1 MKSFTML
8 LLSYVLLPFIASVN
22 AVTEHTSE
30 KKIGDASSLSHP
42 KKSLQLRA
50 AAQLS
55 SSTTTFS
62 SLEAQ
67 EKERELI
74 VGGYQAPAGR
84 FPYYVALYD
93 AFDELQC
100 GGTLIAPDIVLTAA
114 HCVQSNVK
122 YAVAGKY
129 TNVGYDGLERINI
142 LNPYTDF
149 NTGDVQ
155 STGKAKLNNGGFLH
169 PMFDKGERKYD
180 IMLMKLATPATNVP
194 TEQLMRINMDP
205 TVPLKV
211 DGGKNEITVIGMGN
225 LDYDYTSPKAESL
238 QQVYVDY
245 VPYEQCVD
253 SQNLYVDY
261 KEELLPH
268 MICTQGAGLYQ
279 RRGQCYGD
287 SGGPYIMLGNTPQED
302 VQVGVVSWA
311 VECSKTEFPMV
322 GSRTSAAVDFIRD
335 VTCAVSVNPPSHL
348 CDANIM
354 VAGHSESFIQTR
366 TDGVP
371 VSVRIYSDPYGHEIK
386 WKITDQFDKTVVYA
400 DAPYGRIVG
409 DHTFQ
414 TVKLPSGSDLRFEII
429 DAADD
434 GIFGSPD
441 AIMYEIVLLDE
452 NGQEEIV
459 IAEGNGQFTTSRE
472 ELFRIPVQ
480 SEYQSMFANRYS
492 FEEAAIELD
501 RSGGPTNTLII
512 EILFDNYHE
521 DASWKVTSVD
531 GGTVYASKGPN
542 AYRYGASAT
551 EEVELTP
558 GQYLFTI
565 NDRRGT
571 DEFRAIKS
579 YNLYSQGDAF
589 YNSGRKTIFEMGEYD
604 IFEGESQSH
613 LFEIV
618 ADVPDS
624 QPSIVIDESQA
635 LNLALEQE
643 SLVMCTSCDNFCT
656 TSGECCSGLCS
667 GNRCHGSDCS
677 KSSRLGSSSKN
688 RQKARIQGRAGGSS
702 RNYD

>member
-1 MKSFTML
+1 
-8 LLSYVLLPFIASVN
+8 
-22 AVTEHTSE
+22 
-30 KKIGDASSLSHP
+30 
-42 KKSLQLRA
+42 
-50 AAQLS
+50 
-55 SSTTTFS
+55 
-62 SLEAQ
+62 
-67 EKERELI
+67 
-74 VGGYQAPAGR
+74 
-84 FPYYVALYD
+84 
-93 AFDELQC
+93 
-100 GGTLIAPDIVLTAA
+100 
-114 HCVQSNVK
+114 
-122 YAVAGKY
+122 
-129 TNVGYDGLERINI
+129 
-142 LNPYTDF
+142 
-149 NTGDVQ
+149 
-155 STGKAKLNNGGFLH
+155 
-169 PMFDKGERKYD
+169 
-180 IMLMKLATPATNVP
+180 
-194 TEQLMRINMDP
+194 
-205 TVPLKV
+205 
-211 DGGKNEITVIGMGN
+211 
-225 LDYDYTSPKAESL
+225 
-238 QQVYVDY
+238 
-245 VPYEQCVD
+245 
-253 SQNLYVDY
+253 
-261 KEELLPH
+261 
-268 MICTQGAGLYQ
+268 
-279 RRGQCYGD
+279 
-287 SGGPYIMLGNTPQED
+287 
-302 VQVGVVSWA
+302 
-311 VECSKTEFPMV
+311 
-322 GSRTSAAVDFIRD
+322 
-335 VTCAVSVNPPSHL
+335 
-348 CDANIM
+348 M

-371 VSVRIYSDPYGHEIK
+371 VSVRIYSDPYGHEII
-386 WKITDQFDKTVVYA
+386 WKITDQFDKNVVYA